1 MKERQFLYTQQ
12 ILIHLLNYS
21 TNEIITLLCEYIND
35 HELTVWEVLWAF
47 LGNAPTGVPLP
58 TGDRPEAT
66 WKSLLRRG
74 GAQGDSQGDRDGVEA
89 SVSGDIAQQPGSL
102 EVREVWRAAV
112 AWGLTATGS
121 VLSTA
126 SRCWGKVCREC
137 KAGRLSTANGLLNG
151 AVFKTTG
158 CVKTPVWVGR
168 LWSFRVSAC
177 SEEPTN
183 LGGHPWLTDTTGVS
197 GAGLQAV
204 TRENQNDTLRWS
216 LKNA

>member
-1 MKERQFLYTQQ
+1 MTMNLQSEKFYGLSWAMLRQVCLSQQETVQRLPGSLYSEGEERKGTPR
-12 ILIHLLNYS
+12 
-21 TNEIITLLCEYIND
+21 E
-35 HELTVWEVLWAF
+35 
-47 LGNAPTGVPLP
+47 TGMEWRLRCQVI
-58 TGDRPEAT
+58 
-66 WKSLLRRG
+66 SL
-74 GAQGDSQGDRDGVEA
+74 S
-89 SVSGDIAQQPGSL
+89 SPGSL